1 MDGRSQSLPSAT
13 SAELRDYVLEEWSSA
28 DAALIADE
36 TGFLKKGL
44 HSVGV
49 KRQYTGTAGRIEN
62 SQVGGFLCY
71 AGNKDAALVVA
82 GAAQYRRKARACLL
96 SLLRPGSVKP
106 FV

>member
-62 SQVGGFLCY
+62 SQVGGFLWE
-71 AGNKDAALVVA
+71 ALIKSA
-82 GAAQYRRKARACLL
+82 IR
-96 SLLRPGSVKP
+96 SLGG
-106 FV
+106 